1 MPLYYSSQALFW
13 SVISCVGNMLY
24 FPKFALWSLYFF
36 FSILF
41 FLVIEYYLRQ
51 NKFNLKLFYMLLIE
65 RIYPPV
71 FGTTK
76 RPPRCPKMAAVF
88 SSLLVEI
95 EDRFWIY
102 VALFLACI
110 VPKALLFPW
119 GKVPE
124 CVFAWYS
131 ALSVTPR
138 DTMNELWTLTLMSD
152 SGLNSDD
159 SVMSSLSMGSC
170 RQIGPLYVLL
180 TVKSGC
186 MDEFK
191 SREFPGRTKQIRE
204 LVTVL
209 RC

>member
-1 MPLYYSSQALFW
+1 M
-13 SVISCVGNMLY
+13 
-24 FPKFALWSLYFF
+24 
-36 FSILF
+36 
-41 FLVIEYYLRQ
+41 
-51 NKFNLKLFYMLLIE
+51 
-65 RIYPPV
+65 

-76 RPPRCPKMAAVF
+76 RPPRCPKMAVVF
-88 SSLLVEI
+88 SSLCVEI

-102 VALFLACI
+102 VALFLDCI

-124 CVFAWYS
+124 CAFPWYS

-138 DTMNELWTLTLMSD
+138 ETMNELWTLTLMSD
-152 SGLNSDD
+152 RGLNSED
-159 SVMSSLSMGSC
+159 SVISSLSIGSC

-191 SREFPGRTKQIRE
+191 SRELPGEMKRIRQ
-204 LVTVL
+204 LVPVL
-209 RC
+209 YSVQQCPVKHLDSM